1 MFWCSQPECT
11 REVERLSSGL
21 HPKKAGKVLLRKRP
35 LVREAYSQQGMS
47 VHPETLKDG
56 AGRAPS
62 CLESR
67 ETQIPSHERKG
78 LTLSTTKMLQEKGI
92 QSSDAL
98 PIMGGFLSLQRRGL
112 GGNQGP
118 ELVVLSKVSMKTW
131 RVLGHYLLVFS
142 WS

>member
-21 HPKKAGKVLLRKRP
+21 YPKKAGKVLLRKRP
-35 LVREAYSQQGMS
+35 LMREACSQQGMS
-47 VHPETLKDG
+47 GHPETLQDG

-67 ETQIPSHERKG
+67 ENANSKSREERPY
-78 LTLSTTKMLQEKGI
+78 LSTTKMLQEKGI

-98 PIMGGFLSLQRRGL
+98 PIMGSFLSLQRGL
-112 GGNQGP
+112 GGTQGP